1 MKNPNLDG
9 KLDPLKPALS
19 HIGLYLSLA
28 AYTAIGAKV
37 SHFLFLSIWRN
48 VATRKSH
55 NLSIA
60 LDETNSKYVVHTLDN
75 SSLISFLLACLASKV
90 LRSEITYS
98 ESL

>member
-37 SHFLFLSIWRN
+37 SHFLFLSYN
-48 VATRKSH
+48 LYLAQHCDKKTTQPSH
-55 NLSIA
+55 QFKLR
-60 LDETNSKYVVHTLDN
+60 LDSTST
-75 SSLISFLLACLASKV
+75 
-90 LRSEITYS
+90 
-98 ESL
+98 